1 VRLATTVRLET
12 HARRVTIDS
21 PLVRARRVT
30 TVPHVMIE
38 PLGQTGRIGL
48 RATSLPSAMDDP
60 FAKDAT
66 SMPRVSLTVPFERH
80 ETSDAMTVQR
90 GTRVPFVTIAPRA
103 MIAPRVTTV
112 SRGTRVPFAM
122 IVPLVTT
129 AVRFAMTD
137 RRAMTA
143 VRRGMIAPR
152 VPIAFHET
160 RVPFAPTVRPG
171 MTVPHVTTVSL
182 ATIVPH
188 VATRTFTRRVM
199 KRRSTSPATMSYSIA
214 CRH

>member
-1 VRLATTVRLET
+1 MTVRPET

-21 PLVRARRVT
+21 PPVRAPRVT

-38 PLGQTGRIGL
+38 PLGQTGRIVL
-48 RATSLPSAMDDP
+48 HATSLPSAMDGP

-80 ETSDAMTVQR
+80 ETSDARTVQR
-90 GTRVPFVTIAPRA
+90 ETHVPFVTIAPRA

-122 IVPLVTT
+122 TVPLVMT
-129 AVRFAMTD
+129 AVRLVTTD

-143 VRRGMIAPR
+143 VRHETIVPR

-160 RVPFAPTVRPG
+160 RVPFAPTVRRG
-171 MTVPHVTTVSL
+171 MTAPPVTTVLL
-182 ATIVPH
+182 ATNVPH

-199 KRRSTSPATMSYSIA
+199 KRRSTSPATMSYSIVS
-214 CRH
+214 RH